1 MAGRGKSSGPQRYP
15 SRLDKNASFSDAVIY
30 YMKEKGY
37 SQGELARLTYL
48 SEMTVSRICR
58 DTNGRGG
65 RYEPTMQVVE
75 ALWIGLQ
82 LGPEEAKDLLLRA
95 FPELPLFREI
105 LTQKMDIGCAND
117 LLADHGFP
125 CLGDRYQRN

>member
-1 MAGRGKSSGPQRYP
+1 M
-15 SRLDKNASFSDAVIY
+15 
-30 YMKEKGY
+30 
-37 SQGELARLTYL
+37 TYL

-65 RYEPTMQVVE
+65 RYEPTIQVVE

-95 FPELPLFREI
+95 FPELSLFGKI

-117 LLADHGFP
+117 LLADHGLP
-125 CLGDRYQRN
+125 CLGVALHEE